1 MYHCNTSTI
10 FVFKL
15 IYSHHHKTLHSNVC
29 VPLRKNIIIVGHT
42 CSVRGVAIDGLNQ
55 VVITAGLGGDV
66 KFWKF
71 KQKNL
76 METLHLKSYISEIL
90 LHRER

>member
-1 MYHCNTSTI
+1 MFCFI
-10 FVFKL
+10 KL
-15 IYSHHHKTLHSNVC
+15 I
-29 VPLRKNIIIVGHT
+29 PLRKNIIIVGHN

-55 VVITAGLGGDV
+55 VVVTAGLDGEV